1 MEKVK
6 AGYEDFE
13 VGAKLEPTRAR
24 TVTETD
30 IVNFAALTG
39 DWFPLH
45 TDVEYAKK
53 SIFGERIAHG
63 MLVLSIASALSPP
76 YDLAFLAFYG
86 IDRVRF
92 TAPVKIGDTIHVESQ
107 VVDKKDKDANC
118 GIVTLRARV
127 KNQRA
132 EDVCVWDAK
141 ILLAKRGK
149 EANL

>member
-6 AGYEDFE
+6 AGYDDFE
-13 VGAKLEPTRAR
+13 VGARGEPTRAR
-24 TVTETD
+24 TVTEAD

-45 TDVEYAKK
+45 TDVEYAKQ

-76 YDLAFLAFYG
+76 YDLDFLAFYG
-86 IDRVRF
+86 MDRVRF
-92 TAPVKIGDTIHVESQ
+92 TAPVKIGDTIHVETE
-107 VVDKKDKDANC
+107 VIDKKDKDENC
-118 GIVTLRARV
+118 GVVTLRAYV
-127 KNQRA
+127 KNQRS
-132 EDVCVWDAK
+132 EDVCIWDAK

-149 EANL
+149 GMKL